1 LVKIVKALD
10 EVQVLTA
17 KGKPTRLIRE
27 TRLTTLRGKAAPYKE
42 IFDMNNKNQEFAN
55 WYYEKHFLGYA
66 YHTTLQSLF
75 NYRDNIRD
83 VEAAFIDDKV
93 NFVGWVDEA
102 VKSKSRNGNSY
113 LRLQLS
119 DEKAEMKTM
128 IFSRKMDQCQENND
142 GKLPVKSDIVVVKGT
157 KKDAVVFAD
166 SIEIAD
172 VTIYTKLSELK
183 G

>member
-1 LVKIVKALD
+1 
-10 EVQVLTA
+10 
-17 KGKPTRLIRE
+17 
-27 TRLTTLRGKAAPYKE
+27 
-42 IFDMNNKNQEFAN
+42 MNNKNQEFAN

-75 NYRDNIRD
+75 TFNENIRD
-83 VEAAFIDDKV
+83 VEAAFADERV
-93 NFVGWVDEA
+93 HFVGWVDEA
-102 VKSKSRNGNSY
+102 TKGKSRNGNDFLS
-113 LRLQLS
+113 LMLS

-128 IFSRKMDQCQENND
+128 IFNRKKNQCEENNN
-142 GKLPVKSDIVVVKGT
+142 GKLPAKSDIVIVKGT

-166 SIEIAD
+166 TIEVAD

>member
-1 LVKIVKALD
+1 
-10 EVQVLTA
+10 
-17 KGKPTRLIRE
+17 
-27 TRLTTLRGKAAPYKE
+27 
-42 IFDMNNKNQEFAN
+42 
-55 WYYEKHFLGYA
+55 
-66 YHTTLQSLF
+66 
-75 NYRDNIRD
+75 
-83 VEAAFIDDKV
+83 
-93 NFVGWVDEA
+93 
-102 VKSKSRNGNSY
+102 
-113 LRLQLS
+113 
-119 DEKAEMKTM
+119 MKTM

>member
-1 LVKIVKALD
+1 MVKIVKALD
-10 EVQVLTA
+10 EVRVLTA
-17 KGKPTRLIRE
+17 KGKLTRLIRE
-27 TRLTTLRGKAAPYKE
+27 TRLKTLRTKAAPYKE
-42 IFDMNNKNQEFAN
+42 IFDMNNKNKEFAN

-83 VEAAFIDDKV
+83 VDGALIDEKV
-93 NFVGWVDEA
+93 NFVGWVDDA
-102 VKSKSRNGNSY
+102 TKGKSRNGNAY
-113 LRLQLS
+113 LRLELS
-119 DEKAEMKTM
+119 DEKAEIRTM
-128 IFSRKMDQCQENND
+128 IFSKRMDACQENN
-142 GKLPVKSDIVVVKGT
+142 GKLPAKSDIVVVKGT
-157 KKDAVVFAD
+157 KKDQAVFAD